1 MENQESLY
9 DISREDTTII
19 LHPKNKEKN
28 YSSVLIW
35 LAGLEESG
43 EDFIDM
49 FNHNPSILPHPE
61 KNKIILLC
69 GKKMKVTAF
78 QFDEDGDK
86 ECYSWFDVCT
96 YFNIT
101 ESNVDSINFEDVINS
116 TKIISEVIEKEAKYL
131 KGYNNIFLGGFSQG
145 ACMSLHIG
153 LSYDKLLGGVIACS
167 GALFPKT
174 VINKNNENLRIFV
187 SHGDLD
193 DWITKDINEL
203 SLKRITHFP
212 NLELHYYPSSGH
224 FIEQNTLIDLQKF
237 FNNYMK

>member
-1 MENQESLY
+1 
-9 DISREDTTII
+9 
-19 LHPKNKEKN
+19 
-28 YSSVLIW
+28 
-35 LAGLEESG
+35 
-43 EDFIDM
+43 
-49 FNHNPSILPHPE
+49 
-61 KNKIILLC
+61 
-69 GKKMKVTAF
+69 MKVTAF

-86 ECYSWFDVCT
+86 DCYSWFDVCT